1 MTRRVVVQR
10 PGLKALVAGG
20 FCAPCLGAELQAQ
33 TQAVLAAEPG
43 DLAAAPGDARWTG
56 IVCFERQMTGD
67 GRYIENGALKWTE
80 GAVPLRWAPTDVGA
94 HGGAVVVGL
103 IEVMTRQ
110 ADGSI
115 AATGFID
122 RSSEHGAKAYELM
135 RKGLLGGVSV
145 DLDDMEVEIRV
156 KKEII
161 DAFNEMLDG
170 AGPESQL
177 PAADSEGYIKV
188 AESSSDDQIMVVKD
202 ARVRAATLVDIPA
215 FKDAVLT
222 LEDTGNGLP
231 LDSSEVGMLAPDN
244 ATAMEPVIVA
254 AAPVRPPADWFE
266 SPNLRE
272 PTPITITEDGRI
284 YGHAALWNT
293 CHTGYQNSCVT
304 PPRSYTNYA
313 WFRTGD
319 LVTDKGTHIPVGKVT
334 MSTGHASTRLAAAP
348 AAAHYDDTGAVAA
361 DVAAGEDKHGV
372 WISGALRPGLTD
384 EQIRELRAAP
394 MSGDWRT
401 VGGNL
406 EMVALLAVNLP
417 GFPVPRT
424 RALVAS
430 GRTNTL
436 LSPVP
441 TDIES
446 SSALS
451 RLDKTLRALKIQQLS
466 RGM

>member
-1 MTRRVVVQR
+1 MTRRIVVER
-10 PGLKALVAGG
+10 PGQAALVAGA

-33 TQAVLAAEPG
+33 SLAVAAQPEKLASAQS
-43 DLAAAPGDARWTG
+43 DVRWSG
-56 IVCFERQMTGD
+56 PIAFEGVTTGD
-67 GRYIENGALKWTE
+67 GRFINQGASRWENLPI
-80 GAVPLRWAPTDVGA
+80 PLRWTESDQGA
-94 HGGAVVVGL
+94 HKGAVVVGTIDT
-103 IEVMTRQ
+103 IERRE
-110 ADGSI
+110 DG
-115 AATGFID
+115 ALFATGIID
-122 RSSEHGAKAYELM
+122 TSTDNGHKVFQLM
-135 RKGLLGGVSV
+135 SKGILRGVSV
-145 DLDDMEVEIRV
+145 DMDEMDVEMRV
-156 KKEII
+156 RKEIY
-161 DAFNEMLDG
+161 DKVMSDE
-170 AGPESQL
+170 AGPQTIEVT
-177 PAADSEGYIKV
+177 DGYVKVGEG
-188 AESSSDDQIMVVKD
+188 AMDDEIMVITD
-202 ARVRAATLVDIPA
+202 TLIRAATLCDIPA
-215 FKDAVLT
+215 FKNALLT
-222 LEDTGNGLP
+222 LEAAGNGLP
-231 LDSSEVGMLAPDN
+231 PDGCEVGILAPDN
-244 ATAMEPVIVA
+244 PSTMEPVIVA
-254 AAPVRPPADWFE
+254 AAPVRPPAEWFE
-266 SPNLRE
+266 NPGLRE
-272 PTPITITEDGRI
+272 PTPITITDDGRV

-441 TDIES
+441 TDIEPS
-446 SSALS
+446 TALG
-451 RLDKTLRALKIQQLS
+451 RLDKTVRTLKIQDLA
-466 RGM
+466 RGMK